1 MARKVFIS
9 VLGTGFY
16 GKCKYTRGEYN
27 SVKASETR
35 FIQQS
40 TLEYLNV
47 YDWSKNDAAIFLL
60 TSKAKSQNWNREI
73 KSRVNFSTK
82 EEEEY
87 LGLEYVLEQMNLPVE
102 IRPVDIV
109 DGKDEDEMWEIFNA
123 LFNELKDGDELYFDL
138 THSFRYIPMLV
149 LVLGNYLKF
158 LKNVTIK
165 SITYGNYEAREDN
178 NAPIVDLLPL
188 SALQDWTYAAGQ
200 FLENGNVSRLQHLCN
215 EELKPILR
223 EAKGSDLE
231 ATNLKKFI
239 NTLADVIDERVT
251 CRGMSIIKSESFRKM
266 KNVSDKLET
275 TKIEP
280 LNPVFD
286 KIKKSM
292 VSFDEN
298 ENIMNGFSAAVWCF
312 KNGLLQQSATIL
324 QEFVITFVCSR
335 HGIQIDD
342 EGKRDWV
349 TSAFAIKCNNLAE
362 KDWRLNKEPEVA
374 EIQKER
380 IKQILADD
388 LFASCDFVNA
398 FVSLSEVRNDYNHSG
413 MRSVRKPMS
422 TNNIKNNIEKCINVF
437 EDLLFNIKPN
447 SSC

>member
-149 LVLGNYLKF
+149 LVLGNYSKF

-298 ENIMNGFSAAVWCF
+298 ENIKNGFSAAVWCF

>member
-27 SVKASETR
+27 LEKASETR

-60 TSKAKSQNWNREI
+60 TSKAKSQNWNKEI

-87 LGLEYVLEQMNLPVE
+87 LGLEYVLEQMDLPVE
-102 IRPVDIV
+102 IRPVDIA
-109 DGKDEDEMWEIFNA
+109 DGKDEDEMWKIFNA

-149 LVLGNYLKF
+149 LVLGNYSKF
-158 LKNVTIK
+158 LKNVTVK
-165 SITYGNYEAREDN
+165 SITYGNYEARKDD

-200 FLENGNVSRLQHLCN
+200 FLESGNVSRLQYLCN

-223 EAKGSDLE
+223 ETKGSDQDV
-231 ATNLKKFI
+231 TNLKTFI
-239 NTLADVIDERVT
+239 NTLAEVIDERVT
-251 CRGMSIIKSESFRKM
+251 CRGMNIIKSETFRKM
-266 KNVSDKLET
+266 KSVSDKLET

-286 KIKKSM
+286 KIKQSM
-292 VSFDEN
+292 VFFDEN
-298 ENIMNGFSAAVWCF
+298 ENVKNGFSAAVWCF
-312 KNGLLQQSATIL
+312 KNGLFQQSATIL
-324 QEFVITFVCSR
+324 QEFVITFVSLR

-342 EGKRDWV
+342 ERKRDWV
-349 TSAFAIKCNNLAE
+349 TSAFTIKSNNLAE
-362 KDWRLNKEPEVA
+362 KDWRLNKEPEIA
-374 EIQKER
+374 EIQKEK
-380 IKQILADD
+380 IKQILVDD
-388 LFASCDFVNA
+388 LFASRDFVNA
-398 FVSLSEVRNDYNHSG
+398 FVNLSEVRNDYNHSG

-422 TNNIKNNIEKCINVF
+422 TNNIINNIEKCINIFGV
-437 EDLLFNIKPN
+437 LLFNVKPI
-447 SSC
+447 

>member
-109 DGKDEDEMWEIFNA
+109 DGKDEDEMWEIFIT

-149 LVLGNYLKF
+149 LVLGNYSKF

-298 ENIMNGFSAAVWCF
+298 ENIKNGFSAAVWCF

-388 LFASCDFVNA
+388 LFASRDFVNA

-422 TNNIKNNIEKCINVF
+422 TNNIKSNIEKCINIFGVM
-437 EDLLFNIKPN
+437 LFNVKPI
-447 SSC
+447 

>member
-27 SVKASETR
+27 LEKASETR
-35 FIQQS
+35 FVQQS

-47 YDWSKNDAAIFLL
+47 YDWGKNDVAIFLL

-109 DGKDEDEMWEIFNA
+109 DGKDEDEMWKIFNA
-123 LFNELKDGDELYFDL
+123 LFDELKDGDELYFDL

-149 LVLGNYLKF
+149 LVLGNYSKF

-188 SALQDWTYAAGQ
+188 SALQDWTCAAGQ
-200 FLENGNVSRLQHLCN
+200 FLESGNVSRLQYLCN

-223 EAKGSDLE
+223 EAKGSDHD
-231 ATNLKKFI
+231 ATNLKTFI

-251 CRGMSIIKSESFRKM
+251 CRGMNIIKSETFRKM
-266 KNVSDKLET
+266 KSVSDKLET

-286 KIKKSM
+286 KIKQSM
-292 VSFDEN
+292 IFFDEN
-298 ENIMNGFSAAVWCF
+298 ENVKNGFSAAVWCYQ
-312 KNGLLQQSATIL
+312 NNLLQQAATIL
-324 QEFVITFVCSR
+324 QEFVISFICLK
-335 HGIQIDD
+335 HGIRIDD
-342 EGKRDWV
+342 EKSRDCV
-349 TSAFAIKCNNLAE
+349 ISSFLIKIKSIPENE
-362 KDWRLNKEPEVA
+362 WRLGDNLEEA
-374 EIQKER
+374 EIKR
-380 IKQILADD
+380 NSIKQILNDE
-388 LFASCDFVNA
+388 LFADSLFVRALNK
-398 FVSLSEVRNDYNHSG
+398 LSAVRNDYNHSG
-413 MRSVRKPMS
+413 MRSKYSKPKK
-422 TNNIKNNIEKCINVF
+422 IKDEICECINIFGVI
-437 EDLLFNIKPN
+437 LFNEKPN
-447 SSC
+447 LSC

>member
-109 DGKDEDEMWEIFNA
+109 DGKDEDEMWEIFNT

-149 LVLGNYLKF
+149 LVLGNYSKF

-298 ENIMNGFSAAVWCF
+298 ENIKNGFSAAVWCF

-388 LFASCDFVNA
+388 LFASRDFVNA

-422 TNNIKNNIEKCINVF
+422 TNNIKNNIEKCINIFGVM
-437 EDLLFNIKPN
+437 LFNVKPI
-447 SSC
+447 

>member
-109 DGKDEDEMWEIFNA
+109 DGKDEDEMWEIFNT

-149 LVLGNYLKF
+149 LVLGNYSKF

-188 SALQDWTYAAGQ
+188 AALQDWTYAAGQ

-239 NTLADVIDERVT
+239 NTIVLLLKIGYNVTNDIEGGICHDLSGID
-251 CRGMSIIKSESFRKM
+251 
-266 KNVSDKLET
+266 
-275 TKIEP
+275 
-280 LNPVFD
+280 
-286 KIKKSM
+286 
-292 VSFDEN
+292 
-298 ENIMNGFSAAVWCF
+298 
-312 KNGLLQQSATIL
+312 GLLGQGDIQL
-324 QEFVITFVCSR
+324 QPGC
-335 HGIQIDD
+335 
-342 EGKRDWV
+342 
-349 TSAFAIKCNNLAE
+349 L
-362 KDWRLNKEPEVA
+362 
-374 EIQKER
+374 
-380 IKQILADD
+380 
-388 LFASCDFVNA
+388 
-398 FVSLSEVRNDYNHSG
+398 
-413 MRSVRKPMS
+413 
-422 TNNIKNNIEKCINVF
+422 
-437 EDLLFNIKPN
+437 
-447 SSC
+447 

>member
-109 DGKDEDEMWEIFNA
+109 DGKDEDEMWEIFNT

-149 LVLGNYLKF
+149 LVLGNYSKF

-292 VSFDEN
+292 ASFDEN
-298 ENIMNGFSAAVWCF
+298 ENIKNGFSAAVWCF

-324 QEFVITFVCSR
+324 QEFVITFVCSK

-388 LFASCDFVNA
+388 LFASRDFVNA

-422 TNNIKNNIEKCINVF
+422 TNNIKNNIEKCINIFGVM
-437 EDLLFNIKPN
+437 LFNVKPI
-447 SSC
+447 

>member
-47 YDWSKNDAAIFLL
+47 YDWGKNDAAIFLL
-60 TSKAKSQNWNREI
+60 TGRAKTSNWNKEI
-73 KSRVNFSTK
+73 KTRQNPITK

-87 LGLEYVLEQMNLPVE
+87 FGLEYVLEQMNLPVE
-102 IRPVDIV
+102 ICPVGIA

-123 LFNELKDGDELYFDL
+123 LFNVLKDGDKLYFDL

-149 LVLGNYLKF
+149 LVLGNYSKF

-165 SITYGNYEAREDN
+165 SITYGNYEARNEN

-200 FLENGNVSRLQHLCN
+200 FLESGNVRRLQHLCN

-223 EAKGSDLE
+223 EAKGSDHD
-231 ATNLKKFI
+231 ATNLKTFI

-251 CRGMSIIKSESFRKM
+251 CRGMNIIKSEAFRKM

-286 KIKKSM
+286 KIKQSM
-292 VSFDEN
+292 VFFDEN
-298 ENIMNGFSAAVWCF
+298 ENVRNGFSAAVWCF
-312 KNGLLQQSATIL
+312 QNNLLQQAATIL
-324 QEFVITFVCSR
+324 QEFVISYICLR

-349 TSAFAIKCNNLAE
+349 TSAFTIKNNNLAE
-362 KDWRLNKEPEVA
+362 KDWRLNKVPEVA
-374 EIQKER
+374 EIQKENIKR
-380 IKQILADD
+380 ILEDD
-388 LFASCDFVNA
+388 LFASVDFVNA
-398 FVSLSEVRNDYNHSG
+398 FVNLSEVRNDYNHSG
-413 MRSVRKPMS
+413 MRSVRKPLNPNS
-422 TNNIKNNIEKCINVF
+422 IKNNIEKCINIFGVM
-437 EDLLFNIKPN
+437 LFNVKPI
-447 SSC
+447 

>member
-82 EEEEY
+82 EEEKY

-149 LVLGNYLKF
+149 LVLGNYSKF

-200 FLENGNVSRLQHLCN
+200 FLESGNVSRLQYLCN

-223 EAKGSDLE
+223 EAKGSDQD
-231 ATNLKKFI
+231 ATNLKIFI
-239 NTLADVIDERVT
+239 NTLAEVIDERVT
-251 CRGMSIIKSESFRKM
+251 CRGMNIIKSETFRKM
-266 KNVSDKLET
+266 KSVSDKLET

-286 KIKKSM
+286 KIKQSM
-292 VSFDEN
+292 VFFDEN
-298 ENIMNGFSAAVWCF
+298 ENVRNGFSAAVWCYQ
-312 KNGLLQQSATIL
+312 NNLLQQAATIL

-388 LFASCDFVNA
+388 LFASRDFVNA

-413 MRSVRKPMS
+413 MRSVRKPLNPNS
-422 TNNIKNNIEKCINVF
+422 IKNNIEKCINILGVM
-437 EDLLFNIKPN
+437 LFNVKPI
-447 SSC
+447 

>member
-109 DGKDEDEMWEIFNA
+109 DGKDEDEMWEIFNT

-149 LVLGNYLKF
+149 LVLGNYSKF

-200 FLENGNVSRLQHLCN
+200 FLESGNVSRLQYLCN

-223 EAKGSDLE
+223 EAKGSDQD
-231 ATNLKKFI
+231 ATNLKIFI
-239 NTLADVIDERVT
+239 NTLAEVIDERVT
-251 CRGMSIIKSESFRKM
+251 CRGMNIIKSETFRKM
-266 KNVSDKLET
+266 KSVSDKLET

-286 KIKKSM
+286 KIKQSM
-292 VSFDEN
+292 VFFDEN
-298 ENIMNGFSAAVWCF
+298 ENVRNGFSAAVWCYQ
-312 KNGLLQQSATIL
+312 NNLLQQAATIL

-388 LFASCDFVNA
+388 LFASRDFVNA

-413 MRSVRKPMS
+413 MRSVRKPLNPNS
-422 TNNIKNNIEKCINVF
+422 IKNNIEKCINIFGVM
-437 EDLLFNIKPN
+437 LFNVKPI
-447 SSC
+447 

>member
-1 MARKVFIS
+1 MARRVFIS

-27 SVKASETR
+27 SEKASETR
-35 FIQQS
+35 FVQQS

-60 TSKAKSQNWNREI
+60 TSNAKSQNWNREI

-149 LVLGNYLKF
+149 LVLGNYSKF

-200 FLENGNVSRLQHLCN
+200 FLESGNVSRLQYLCN

-223 EAKGSDLE
+223 EAKGSDQD
-231 ATNLKKFI
+231 ATNLKIFI
-239 NTLADVIDERVT
+239 NTLAEVIDERVT
-251 CRGMSIIKSESFRKM
+251 CRGMNIIKSETFRKM
-266 KNVSDKLET
+266 KSVSDKLET

-286 KIKKSM
+286 KIKQSM
-292 VSFDEN
+292 VFFDEN
-298 ENIMNGFSAAVWCF
+298 ENVRNGFSAAVWCYQ
-312 KNGLLQQSATIL
+312 NNLLQQAATIL

-388 LFASCDFVNA
+388 LFASRDFVNA

-413 MRSVRKPMS
+413 MRSVRKPLNPNS
-422 TNNIKNNIEKCINVF
+422 IKNNIEKCINIFGVM
-437 EDLLFNIKPN
+437 LFNVKPI
-447 SSC
+447 

>member
-60 TSKAKSQNWNREI
+60 TSNAKSENWNREI

-149 LVLGNYLKF
+149 LVLGNYSKF

-298 ENIMNGFSAAVWCF
+298 ENIKNGFSAAVWCF

>member
-60 TSKAKSQNWNREI
+60 TSNAKSQNWNREI

-149 LVLGNYLKF
+149 LVLGNYSKF

-200 FLENGNVSRLQHLCN
+200 FLESGNVSRLQYLCN

-223 EAKGSDLE
+223 EAKGSDQD
-231 ATNLKKFI
+231 ATNLKIFI
-239 NTLADVIDERVT
+239 NTLAEVIDERVT
-251 CRGMSIIKSESFRKM
+251 CRGMNIIKSETFRKM
-266 KNVSDKLET
+266 KSVSDKLET

-286 KIKKSM
+286 KIKQSM
-292 VSFDEN
+292 VFFDEN
-298 ENIMNGFSAAVWCF
+298 ENVRNGFSAAVWCYQ
-312 KNGLLQQSATIL
+312 NNLLQQAATIL

-388 LFASCDFVNA
+388 LFASRDFVNA

-413 MRSVRKPMS
+413 MRSVRKPLNPNS
-422 TNNIKNNIEKCINVF
+422 IKNNIEKCINIFGVM
-437 EDLLFNIKPN
+437 LFNVKPI
-447 SSC
+447 

>member
-27 SVKASETR
+27 SEKASETR
-35 FIQQS
+35 FVQQS

-60 TSKAKSQNWNREI
+60 TDRAKTSNWNKDI
-73 KSRVNFSTK
+73 KSRENPITK
-82 EEEEY
+82 KEEEY

-109 DGKDEDEMWEIFNA
+109 DGKDEDEMWKIFNA
-123 LFNELKDGDELYFDL
+123 LFNELRDGDELYFDL

-149 LVLGNYLKF
+149 LVLGNYSKF
-158 LKNVTIK
+158 LKNVTVK

-178 NAPIVDLLPL
+178 NATIVDLLPL

-200 FLENGNVSRLQHLCN
+200 FLESGNVSRLQRLCN
-215 EELKPILR
+215 EELKPILK
-223 EAKGSDLE
+223 ETKGSDKD
-231 ATNLKKFI
+231 AKNLKAFI
-239 NTLADVIDERVT
+239 NALGDVIDERRM
-251 CRGMSIIKSESFRKM
+251 CRGMSIIKSESFCKL
-266 KNVSDKLET
+266 KEFSDKLET

-286 KIKKSM
+286 KIKQSM
-292 VSFDEN
+292 YSFDEN
-298 ENIMNGFSAAVWCF
+298 ENIKNGFSAAVWCYQ
-312 KNGLLQQSATIL
+312 NGLFQQAATIL

-342 EGKRDWV
+342 EKKRDWV
-349 TSAFAIKCNNLAE
+349 TSAFTIKSKKMAE
-362 KDWRLNKEPEVA
+362 NDWRLNKDPEVA
-374 EIQKER
+374 EIQKENIKR
-380 IKQILADD
+380 ILEDD
-388 LFASCDFVNA
+388 LFASADFVNA
-398 FVSLSEVRNDYNHSG
+398 FVNLSEVRNDYNHSG
-413 MRSVRKPMS
+413 MRSGKKPLS
-422 TNNIKNNIEKCINVF
+422 ANSIKNNVEKCINIF
-437 EDLLFNIKPN
+437 GMLLFNVKPC

>member
-27 SVKASETR
+27 LEKASETR
-35 FIQQS
+35 FVQQS

-73 KSRVNFSTK
+73 KSRVNSSTK

-87 LGLEYVLEQMNLPVE
+87 FGLEYVLEQMNLPFE
-102 IRPVDIV
+102 IYPVDIP
-109 DGKDEDEMWEIFNA
+109 DGKDEDEMWDIFNT
-123 LFNELKDGDELYFDL
+123 LFNELKDGDELFFDL

-149 LVLGNYLKF
+149 LVLGNYSKF

-165 SITYGNYEAREDN
+165 SITYGNYEARNEN

-200 FLENGNVSRLQHLCN
+200 FLESGNVSRLQYLCN

-223 EAKGSDLE
+223 EAKGSDHD
-231 ATNLKKFI
+231 ATNLKTFI

-251 CRGMSIIKSESFRKM
+251 CRGMNIIKSEAFRKM

-286 KIKKSM
+286 KIKQSM
-292 VSFDEN
+292 VFFDEN
-298 ENIMNGFSAAVWCF
+298 ENVRNGFSAAVWCYQ
-312 KNGLLQQSATIL
+312 NNLLQQAATIL
-324 QEFVITFVCSR
+324 QEFVISYICLR

-349 TSAFAIKCNNLAE
+349 TSAFTIKNKNLAE
-362 KDWRLNKEPEVA
+362 KDWRLNKVPEVA
-374 EIQKER
+374 EIQKESIKR
-380 IKQILADD
+380 ILEDD
-388 LFASCDFVNA
+388 LFASVDFVNA
-398 FVSLSEVRNDYNHSG
+398 FVNLSEVRNDYNHSG
-413 MRSVRKPMS
+413 MRSVRKPLNPNS
-422 TNNIKNNIEKCINVF
+422 IKNNIEKCINIFGVM
-437 EDLLFNIKPN
+437 LFNVKPI
-447 SSC
+447 

>member
-149 LVLGNYLKF
+149 LVLGNYSKF

-239 NTLADVIDERVT
+239 NTLAEVIDERVT

-298 ENIMNGFSAAVWCF
+298 ENIKNGFSAAVWCF

-362 KDWRLNKEPEVA
+362 KDWRLNKELEVA

-388 LFASCDFVNA
+388 LFASRDFVNA

-422 TNNIKNNIEKCINVF
+422 TNNIKNNIEKCINIFGVM
-437 EDLLFNIKPN
+437 LFNVKPI
-447 SSC
+447 

>member
-27 SVKASETR
+27 SEKASETR

-47 YDWSKNDAAIFLL
+47 YDWTKNDAAIFLL
-60 TSKAKSQNWNREI
+60 TGRAKTSNWNKEI
-73 KSRVNFSTK
+73 KSRENPYTK
-82 EEEEY
+82 EKEEY
-87 LGLEYVLEQMNLPVE
+87 FGLEYVLEQMNLPVE
-102 IRPVDIV
+102 ICPVGIA

-123 LFNELKDGDELYFDL
+123 LFNVLKDGDELYFDL

-149 LVLGNYLKF
+149 LVLGNYSKF

-165 SITYGNYEAREDN
+165 SITYGNYEARKDN

-298 ENIMNGFSAAVWCF
+298 ENIKNGFSAAVWCF

-388 LFASCDFVNA
+388 LFASRDFLNA

-437 EDLLFNIKPN
+437 ENLLFNIKPN

>member
-47 YDWSKNDAAIFLL
+47 YDWGKNDAAIFLL
-60 TSKAKSQNWNREI
+60 TGRAKTSNWNKEI
-73 KSRVNFSTK
+73 KTRQNPITK

-87 LGLEYVLEQMNLPVE
+87 FGLEYVLEQMNLPVE
-102 IRPVDIV
+102 ICPVGIA
-109 DGKDEDEMWEIFNA
+109 DGKDEDEMWKIFNA
-123 LFNELKDGDELYFDL
+123 LFNVLKDGDKLYFDL

-149 LVLGNYLKF
+149 LVLGNYSKF

-165 SITYGNYEAREDN
+165 SITYGNYEARNEN

-200 FLENGNVSRLQHLCN
+200 FLESGNVRRLQHLCN

-223 EAKGSDLE
+223 EAKGSDHD
-231 ATNLKKFI
+231 ATNLKTFI

-251 CRGMSIIKSESFRKM
+251 CRGMNIIKSEAFRKM

-286 KIKKSM
+286 KIKQSM
-292 VSFDEN
+292 VFFDEN
-298 ENIMNGFSAAVWCF
+298 ENVRNGFSAAVWCF
-312 KNGLLQQSATIL
+312 QNNLLQQAATIL
-324 QEFVITFVCSR
+324 QEFVISYICLR

-349 TSAFAIKCNNLAE
+349 TSAFTIKNNNLAE
-362 KDWRLNKEPEVA
+362 KDWRLNKVPEVA
-374 EIQKER
+374 EIQKENIKR
-380 IKQILADD
+380 ILEDD
-388 LFASCDFVNA
+388 LFASVDFVNA
-398 FVSLSEVRNDYNHSG
+398 FVNLSEVRNDYNHSG
-413 MRSVRKPMS
+413 MRSVRKPLNPNS
-422 TNNIKNNIEKCINVF
+422 IKNNIEKCINIFGVM
-437 EDLLFNIKPN
+437 LFNVKPI
-447 SSC
+447 

>member
-27 SVKASETR
+27 LEKASETR
-35 FIQQS
+35 FVQQS

-60 TSKAKSQNWNREI
+60 TDRAKTYNWNKEI
-73 KSRVNFSTK
+73 KSRENPYTK
-82 EEEEY
+82 EQEEY
-87 LGLEYVLEQMNLPVE
+87 FGLEYVLEQMDLPVE

-149 LVLGNYLKF
+149 LVLGNYSKF

-165 SITYGNYEAREDN
+165 SITYGNYEARNEN
-178 NAPIVDLLPL
+178 NALIVDLLPL

-200 FLENGNVSRLQHLCN
+200 FLESGNVRRLQHLCN

-223 EAKGSDLE
+223 EAKGSDHD
-231 ATNLKKFI
+231 ATNLKTFI

-251 CRGMSIIKSESFRKM
+251 CRGMNIIKSEAFRKM

-286 KIKKSM
+286 KIK
-292 VSFDEN
+292 
-298 ENIMNGFSAAVWCF
+298 
-312 KNGLLQQSATIL
+312 
-324 QEFVITFVCSR
+324 
-335 HGIQIDD
+335 
-342 EGKRDWV
+342 
-349 TSAFAIKCNNLAE
+349 
-362 KDWRLNKEPEVA
+362 
-374 EIQKER
+374 
-380 IKQILADD
+380 QIL
-388 LFASCDFVNA
+388 
-398 FVSLSEVRNDYNHSG
+398 
-413 MRSVRKPMS
+413 
-422 TNNIKNNIEKCINVF
+422 
-437 EDLLFNIKPN
+437 
-447 SSC
+447 

>member
-109 DGKDEDEMWEIFNA
+109 DGKDEDEMWEIFNT

-149 LVLGNYLKF
+149 LVLGNYSKF

-298 ENIMNGFSAAVWCF
+298 ENIKNGFSAAVWCF

-388 LFASCDFVNA
+388 LFASRDFVNA

-422 TNNIKNNIEKCINVF
+422 TNNIKSNIEKCINIFGVM
-437 EDLLFNIKPN
+437 LFNVKPI
-447 SSC
+447 

>member
-27 SVKASETR
+27 LEKASETR

-60 TSKAKSQNWNREI
+60 TGRAKTSNWNKEI
-73 KSRVNFSTK
+73 KSRENPYTK
-82 EEEEY
+82 EKEEY
-87 LGLEYVLEQMNLPVE
+87 FGLEYVLEQMNLPVE
-102 IRPVDIV
+102 ICPVDIV
-109 DGKDEDEMWEIFNA
+109 DGKDEDEMWKIFNA

-149 LVLGNYLKF
+149 LVLGNYSKF
-158 LKNVTIK
+158 LKNVTVK
-165 SITYGNYEAREDN
+165 SITYGNYEARKGN

-200 FLENGNVSRLQHLCN
+200 FLESGNVSRLQYLCN

-223 EAKGSDLE
+223 EAKGSDHD
-231 ATNLKKFI
+231 ATNLKTFI

-251 CRGMSIIKSESFRKM
+251 CRGMNIIKSETFRKM
-266 KNVSDKLET
+266 KSVSDKLET

-286 KIKKSM
+286 KIKQSM
-292 VSFDEN
+292 VFFDEN
-298 ENIMNGFSAAVWCF
+298 ENVRNGFSAAVWCYQ
-312 KNGLLQQSATIL
+312 NNLLQQAATIL
-324 QEFVITFVCSR
+324 QEFVISYICLR

-349 TSAFAIKCNNLAE
+349 TSAFTIKNKNLAE
-362 KDWRLNKEPEVA
+362 KDWRLNKVPEVA
-374 EIQKER
+374 EIQKENIKR
-380 IKQILADD
+380 ILEDD
-388 LFASCDFVNA
+388 LFASVDFVNA
-398 FVSLSEVRNDYNHSG
+398 FVNLSEVRNDYNHSG
-413 MRSVRKPMS
+413 MRSVRKPLNPNS
-422 TNNIKNNIEKCINVF
+422 IKNNIEKCINIFGV
-437 EDLLFNIKPN
+437 LLFNVKPN
-447 SSC
+447 LSC

>member
-149 LVLGNYLKF
+149 LVLGNYSKF

-266 KNVSDKLET
+266 KNVSDKLEK

-298 ENIMNGFSAAVWCF
+298 ENIKNGFSAAVWCF

-388 LFASCDFVNA
+388 LFASRDFVNA